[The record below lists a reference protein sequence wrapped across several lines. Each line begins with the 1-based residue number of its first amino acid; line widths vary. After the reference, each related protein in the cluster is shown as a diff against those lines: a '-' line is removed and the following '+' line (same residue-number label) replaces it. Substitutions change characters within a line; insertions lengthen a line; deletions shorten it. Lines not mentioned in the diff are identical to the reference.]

1 MINTFYFLENLKSNN
16 LTFATGVPDSLLKDL
31 LKALERAWGK
41 ESNLIAANEGNAI
54 AIAAGHY
61 ISTRTPAIVYMQNS
75 GLGNAV
81 NPIISL
87 ADSEVYSI
95 PMLILI
101 GWRGEP
107 GTKDEPQHIKQGKIT
122 SELLQVLQIP
132 TYRIGP
138 DSNVADI
145 LADAKY
151 KMMSELRPV
160 ALLISKD
167 TFAPVESTKLE
178 SEEFHLS
185 REQAI
190 QSIVDVAPKGAL
202 IVCTT
207 GMASREL
214 FEIRE
219 RNGDSHK
226 FDFLTVGSMGHASSI
241 AFGIAM
247 NLPTRSVI
255 CIDGDGSFLMHMGAS
270 GIIAQSDLK
279 NFYHILI
286 NNGAHDSVGGQP
298 TIGFKLNLEKLTKEI
313 GYRETRS
320 CDTDDSL
327 RNNLNEML
335 VLKGPNF
342 LEIRVNKGARKSLGR
357 PTISPKENL
366 KDFMENILDE

>member
-1 MINTFYFLENLKSNN
+1 MINAFHFLENLKNSNV
-16 LTFATGVPDSLLKDL
+16 TFATGVPDSLLKEL
-31 LKALERAWGK
+31 IQALERSWGK

-61 ISTRTPAIVYMQNS
+61 ISTRTPAVVYMQNS

-87 ADSEVYSI
+87 ADPEVYSI
-95 PMLILI
+95 PMLLLI

-107 GTKDEPQHIKQGKIT
+107 GTKDEPQHMKQGKIT
-122 SELLQVLQIP
+122 SELLEVLQIP
-132 TYRIGP
+132 TFRVGP
-138 DSNVADI
+138 DSNMAKI
-145 LADAKY
+145 LTDAKF
-151 KMMSELRPV
+151 KMISELRPV

-167 TFAPVESTKLE
+167 TFEPVESPELK
-178 SEEFHLS
+178 SEEFYLS

-190 QSIVDVAPKGAL
+190 QSIINVVPKDAF

-214 FEIRE
+214 FELRE
-219 RNGDSHK
+219 RNGDSHT

-270 GIIAQSDLK
+270 GIIAQSGLK
-279 NFYHILI
+279 NFFHILI

-298 TIGFKLNLEKLTKEI
+298 TIGFKLNLERLSKEF

-320 CDTDDSL
+320 CDTDNGLRSALDS
-327 RNNLNEML
+327 ML
-335 VLKGPNF
+335 GLKGPNF
-342 LEIRVNKGARKSLGR
+342 LEVRVKKGARKSLGR
-357 PTISPKENL
+357 PTISPRENL
-366 KDFMENILDE
+366 KYFMENILGQ